1 MFKNLGTITNYN
13 HRNYSNLTDFYNTLF
28 VLFEI
33 IMMNKRK
40 RKNILPPIEFAKRVL
55 KYSIFSIFILTF
67 SISIGIM
74 GYHYIGE
81 LGWIDSI
88 YNASMILT
96 GMGPVDEMKTDS
108 AKLFASI
115 YAIFSGVVFLSTVA
129 VFFAPFAHRLMHL
142 LRIEELEE

>member
-1 MFKNLGTITNYN
+1 MKRI
-13 HRNYSNLTDFYNTLF
+13 RN
-28 VLFEI
+28 
-33 IMMNKRK
+33 
-40 RKNILPPIEFAKRVL
+40 KNILPPKEFAKRVVR
-55 KYSIFSIFILTF
+55 YSVFSICLLIFSIG
-67 SISIGIM
+67 IGIL
-74 GYHYIGE
+74 GYHFIGK

-96 GMGPVDEMKTDS
+96 GMGPVNEMTTDA

-142 LRIEELEE
+142 LRIEEIDVVD